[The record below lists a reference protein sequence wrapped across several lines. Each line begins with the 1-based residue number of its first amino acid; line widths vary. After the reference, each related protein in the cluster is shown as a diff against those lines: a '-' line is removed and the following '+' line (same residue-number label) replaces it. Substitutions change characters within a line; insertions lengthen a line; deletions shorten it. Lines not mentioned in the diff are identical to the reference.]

1 MRRADAATSPAA
13 AKKLRDLAS
22 NLRRAER
29 KAAKKSKP
37 SKLNKAEE
45 LRSSGAN
52 FEVKVIDR
60 TASPAWQNAIA
71 AAETPGRGNMAGG
84 TAGNFAQTAMRAA
97 ENLANAIN
105 RGEEP
110 LWSVDPGQDTSDEL
124 TIGNR
129 GDARMVELQKIAQGL
144 EAELRRHD
152 EVAIAEF
159 IESVALKKAYIT
171 PSPTANFLCIPLSQ
185 INAILRA
192 LQKK

>member
-1 MRRADAATSPAA
+1 M
-13 AKKLRDLAS
+13 
-22 NLRRAER
+22 RRAER
-29 KAAKKSKP
+29 KAAKKPKRQIG
-37 SKLNKAEE
+37 KASDVLSAVVEQIQFGTPLDTE
-45 LRSSGAN
+45 HALR
-52 FEVKVIDR
+52 K
-60 TASPAWQNAIA
+60 A
-71 AAETPGRGNMAGG
+71 AAMAVS
-84 TAGNFAQTAMRAA
+84 NKQRLEAMREQGFTR
-97 ENLANAIN
+97 ENTDAKFFEQP
-105 RGEEP
+105 EEP

-152 EVAIAEF
+152 EIAIAEF